1 MNYGNDQTQNLASLI
16 AQYLDIN
23 MQGGGNPTYAAP
35 DTMGVREKGMDI
47 SGNVQ
52 ANIPMDQLINDA
64 ILKLRASGFG
74 YSGGVKFPEAMQQMG
89 APDKIEYSG
98 KGIDNIGI
106 GFQKALKNGM
116 FSLDGDYNPQTN
128 SKSINAK
135 FKLNF

>member
-1 MNYGNDQTQNLASLI
+1 
-16 AQYLDIN
+16 
-23 MQGGGNPTYAAP
+23 
-35 DTMGVREKGMDI
+35 
-47 SGNVQ
+47 
-52 ANIPMDQLINDA
+52 
-64 ILKLRASGFG
+64 
-74 YSGGVKFPEAMQQMG
+74 MG

-128 SKSINAK
+128 SKTINAK